1 MCSTICKI
9 KNYFLKYIF
18 LKLLF
23 FILLFLFFIVYFLS
37 IRLSIRFKSSLIF
50 KFYEQKF
57 ISVVHPS
64 INGIRYQ
71 ARNTFGKV
79 ATRLEKLQHVWKSLK
94 RRCEPLQFDFLYI
107 YFFINNKQSN
117 IS

>member
-1 MCSTICKI
+1 MCIIFYC
-9 KNYFLKYIF
+9 NLFYFY
-18 LKLLF
+18 LLGY
-23 FILLFLFFIVYFLS
+23 LC
-37 IRLSIRFKSSLIF
+37 IRFKSSLIF

-64 INGIRYQ
+64 INGIRVRYQ
-71 ARNTFGKV
+71 ACNTFGKV

-94 RRCEPLQFDFLYI
+94 RRCEPLQFLIFCISIFLI
-107 YFFINNKQSN
+107 FINNKQSN